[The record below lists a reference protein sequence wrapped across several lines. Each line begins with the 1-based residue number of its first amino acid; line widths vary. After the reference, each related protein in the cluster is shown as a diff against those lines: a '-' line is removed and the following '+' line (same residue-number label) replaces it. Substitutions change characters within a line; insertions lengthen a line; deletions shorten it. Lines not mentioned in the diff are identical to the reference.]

1 MAQIRGLESK
11 EEDRGKVSETA
22 VKADGTGAVGRRRK
36 QWEKEGGSKKTMNKW
51 LHERVRGKYGAK
63 WIKVHKR
70 TGMKEKQSS
79 SRRFS
84 SKDFVKE
91 ELQSGRK
98 C

>member
-1 MAQIRGLESK
+1 MVQIRGLESK
-11 EEDRGKVSETA
+11 EEDRGKASETA
-22 VKADGTGAVGRRRK
+22 VKADGTGAVGRRWK
-36 QWEKEGGSKKTMNKW
+36 QWKKGGGKKTMNKW

-70 TGMKEKQSS
+70 TRMKEKQSS
-79 SRRFS
+79 CRRFS

-91 ELQSGRK
+91 ERQSGRK